1 MKIRNFGSLFWIGGK
16 IGLKNDQTMQYI
28 NPKDK
33 YTKAVYFPKIWT
45 FIFGPLYFLIHG
57 VWRHIL
63 GYAIGFYLTMFLL
76 VPYLMERSNDD
87 PFDFFFCLFMFQ
99 LTYALCAR
107 RILHNSYMRKGW
119 EPLHSPGDAL
129 VGAGTAV
136 GILSFLWNLI
146 TKKR

>member
-1 MKIRNFGSLFWIGGK
+1 
-16 IGLKNDQTMQYI
+16 MQYI

-63 GYAIGFYLTMFLL
+63 GYAIGFGLTLFVLFPYLASEANADDEPFLL
-76 VPYLMERSNDD
+76 FLSV
-87 PFDFFFCLFMFQ
+87 FVFQ

-119 EPLHSPGDAL
+119 EPLHSPGDSL